1 MPVPDTSVHDY
12 RVSKASAIDASTID
26 NARDALA
33 AAGVRAVIGSVVNAA
48 GLTLAKIVPL
58 ERIDVFHRA
67 GLGVSPVWHAFC
79 IDGHIAF
86 TDKISAV
93 GDERVRLD
101 IDGVRNLGDGLA
113 WGPADYFL
121 QDGRRSANCAR
132 GLLVSI
138 EERLADAGLTAQV
151 GHELEFVLTAPDGS
165 MLDEP
170 GWVPYGIAGLLDSEA
185 FVSDL
190 FDAARVAELTIEQ
203 LHREYGPN
211 QFEFSL
217 APSSPVAAADS
228 AVLAKTVVGRVAR
241 RHNVRPSFSPM
252 PFIGGAGNGAHQ
264 HFSLARAGVPLFSGG
279 SGPYGLTEEGGAVIG
294 GVVAG
299 LPAVQ
304 GLLTGSILSG
314 ARLAPGSWSGV
325 HLCWGR
331 ENREAAVRFLEGGP
345 SNPHGANLEVKITDP
360 SANVYIASA
369 AVLALALDGITRNIP
384 LPNEF
389 ADDPSK
395 CTVEQLANRG
405 VRLLPTEIAGVI
417 EALDTSS
424 YARDLLGAAVVDSTV
439 ATRRHE
445 HTLQDSP
452 VELAERFRLA
462 WTI

>member
-1 MPVPDTSVHDY
+1 M
-12 RVSKASAIDASTID
+12 SKASAIDASAIE
-26 NARDALA
+26 NVRDELA
-33 AAGVRAVIGSVVNAA
+33 AAGVRSVIGSVVNAA
-48 GLTLAKIVPL
+48 GLTLAKTVPL
-58 ERIDVFHRA
+58 ERLDVFHRA

-86 TDKISAV
+86 TDAITAV

-101 IDGVRNLGDGLA
+101 IDGIRNLGDGLA
-113 WGPADYFL
+113 WAPADYFL
-121 QDGRRSANCAR
+121 QDGQRSANCAR
-132 GLLVSI
+132 GLLISI
-138 EERLADAGLTAQV
+138 EQRLADAGLAAQV
-151 GHELEFVLTAPDGS
+151 GHELEFALTAPDGS
-165 MLDEP
+165 ELREP

-185 FVSDL
+185 FIGDL
-190 FDAARVAELTIEQ
+190 FDAARVADLAIEQ

-217 APSSPVAAADS
+217 APATPVAAADS
-228 AVLAKTVVGRVAR
+228 MVLAKAIVGRVAR

-264 HFSLARAGVPLFSGG
+264 HFSLARDGVPLFSGG
-279 SGPYGLTEEGGAVIG
+279 SGPYGLTEDGGAVIG
-294 GVVAG
+294 GVVAN

-304 GLLTGSILSG
+304 GLLTGSVLSG

-331 ENREAAVRFLEGGP
+331 ENREAAVRLVEGGP
-345 SNPHGANLEVKITDP
+345 SNPHGANLEVKIADP
-360 SANVYIASA
+360 SANTYVASA
-369 AVLALALDGITRNIP
+369 AVLALALDGIMRNTP

-395 CTVEQLANRG
+395 FSAAQLASRG
-405 VRLLPTEIAGVI
+405 VPLLPNDIASVI
-417 EALDTSS
+417 ECLAASRYS
-424 YARDLLGAAVVDSTV
+424 RDLLGDAIVDATV

-445 HTLQDSP
+445 QTLLDSLAD
-452 VELAERFRLA
+452 LAERFRLA

>member
-1 MPVPDTSVHDY
+1 M
-12 RVSKASAIDASTID
+12 SKASAIDASAIE
-26 NARDALA
+26 NVRDELA
-33 AAGVRAVIGSVVNAA
+33 AAGVRSVIGSVVNAA
-48 GLTLAKIVPL
+48 GLTLAKTVPL
-58 ERIDVFHRA
+58 ERLDVFHRA

-86 TDKISAV
+86 TDTITAV
-93 GDERVRLD
+93 GDERVRID

-121 QDGRRSANCAR
+121 QDGQRSANCAR
-132 GLLVSI
+132 GLLLSI
-138 EERLADAGLTAQV
+138 ERRLADAGLAAQV

-165 MLDEP
+165 ELHEP

-185 FVSDL
+185 FIGDL
-190 FDAARVAELTIEQ
+190 FDAARVADLPIEQ

-217 APSSPVAAADS
+217 APATPVAAADS
-228 AVLAKTVVGRVAR
+228 VVLAKAIVGRVAR

-264 HFSLARAGVPLFSGG
+264 HFSLTRDGVPLFGGG
-279 SGPYGLTEEGGAVIG
+279 SGPYGLTAEGGAVIG
-294 GVVAG
+294 GIVAN

-304 GLLTGSILSG
+304 GLLTGSVLSG

-331 ENREAAVRFLEGGP
+331 ENREAAVRLVEGGP
-345 SNPHGANLEVKITDP
+345 SNPYGANLEVKITDP
-360 SANVYIASA
+360 SANTYVASA
-369 AVLALALDGITRNIP
+369 TVLALALDGITRNIP

-395 CTVEQLANRG
+395 CSTEELATRG
-405 VRLLPTEIAGVI
+405 VPLLPNDIATVI
-417 EALDTSS
+417 ESLAASRYT
-424 YARDLLGAAVVDSTV
+424 RDLLGAAIVDATV

-445 HTLQDSP
+445 QTLLDSLAD
-452 VELAERFRLA
+452 LAERFRLA